1 MKRIPVT
8 RASYKKISSFNSP
21 KGVNGV
27 NVSVGKPDKEKAKYA
42 SYLGWGGFGST
53 FGRPSMIGA
62 ASTFYNNSYMAGG
75 QSGGLGDVPPYISFL
90 NQQNGGVLYYP
101 TTLKQKY
108 EFYRYFYRIDS
119 YVKAAVDLNTD
130 LPMSRLQLKMPKM
143 QDQKLRKKIQKFYQA
158 IMEQIHL
165 FDKLH
170 SMLFQ
175 ESIIGN
181 CFIFIEYD
189 EQKKRWGKMTIL
201 PPQEVNVANYP
212 MSDIKKIQYRPAM
225 LSSTIMKYDIPI
237 ESYEAYKSYVEALP
251 EQDQNVLRDVSYEF
265 VKQLRENNGLLTFD
279 TDPYSGDGND
289 KIGSFVF
296 HFANKRHEYQ
306 DLGVSPLECV
316 FVPLLQKTHYM
327 YTQLSL
333 ASRNMTPR
341 EVITAQ
347 GITPQALEELREQV
361 DQSMLSPDY
370 KIVTNYNIQWD
381 TIGAENRLIDL
392 QREYQTIQNQLF
404 AGLGTTR
411 QLLTGQGMYSG
422 NRITLEVLN
431 TKYLLVRQNLQKFVQ
446 ECLFKPVAL
455 QNGFYH
461 DDQDGNREWYYPQLS
476 FSRLTIRDNQE
487 VFDQL
492 FQLYQKG
499 SLPIGFILDVFNI
512 NSDDIEEELKKDMF
526 TPKDATYNEM
536 LRNVYSELGNKL
548 PEQTDILKQMAES
561 INGPAGRKLKYI
573 GQDNDEQMGS
583 QEDYSLNGIPDERP
597 GFGEEMEE
605 QGQNQIEQNQ
615 EEETNE
621 QVEQEQESQENTNDQ
636 AVTDYLNKIKGQG
649 NEEEGTDENVKN
661 YLDKIKG
668 QNDNE
673 DQNVN
678 NYLKKVT
685 KREDQDV
692 KNYLD
697 KITKKENDE
706 NVDEYLSQILNKN
719 NDENVKNY
727 INKFVGQDNPSS
739 QDDQQ
744 AGLMDNDL

>member
-8 RASYKKISSFNSP
+8 RASYKKISSFNTP

-62 ASTFYNNSYMAGG
+62 SSTFYNNSYMAGG
-75 QSGGLGDVPPYISFL
+75 HSGGLGDIPNYIAFL

-143 QDQKLRKKIQKFYQA
+143 QDQKLRKKIQKFYQSM
-158 IMEQIHL
+158 MEQIHL

-237 ESYEAYKSYVEALP
+237 ESYKAYKSYVESLP

-316 FVPLLQKTHYM
+316 FIPLLQKTHYM

-573 GQDNDEQMGS
+573 GQDNDEQTGN

-597 GFGEEMEE
+597 GFENGIE
-605 QGQNQIEQNQ
+605 QNQNQIEQNM
-615 EEETNE
+615 EKETNE
-621 QVEQEQESQENTNDQ
+621 QVEQKQELQENTNDQ
-636 AVTDYLNKIKGQG
+636 SVIDYLNKIKEQ
-649 NEEEGTDENVKN
+649 NNNNQNNDENVNK
-661 YLDKIKG
+661 YLNKIIKK
-668 QNDNE
+668 E
-673 DQNVN
+673 DQN
-678 NYLKKVT
+678 
-685 KREDQDV
+685 V

-697 KITKKENDE
+697 KITKKEDDE
-706 NVDEYLSQILNKN
+706 NVDKYLSQILNKN

-727 INKFVGQDNPSS
+727 INKFLGQDNPSS